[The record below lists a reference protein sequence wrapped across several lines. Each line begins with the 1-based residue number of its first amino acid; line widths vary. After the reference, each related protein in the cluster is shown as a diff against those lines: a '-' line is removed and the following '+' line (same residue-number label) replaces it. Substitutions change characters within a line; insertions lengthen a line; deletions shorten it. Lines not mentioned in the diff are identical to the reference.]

1 MEISGPIR
9 WREYAYT
16 AASDYWTGE
25 VSVGN
30 RVQLNQPLPPSSE
43 HRWDWTQYLISID
56 ASLKTGDKVWGRLW
70 KEDVTDNIQQLLFES
85 SPPSSG
91 CKFVH

>member
-9 WREYAYT
+9 WQEY
-16 AASDYWTGE
+16 ASDYWTGE

-43 HRWDWTQYLISID
+43 HRWTQARDWTQYLISID

-85 SPPSSG
+85 SAPSSG
-91 CKFVH
+91 CKFVR